1 MARRRYFFNLS
12 SEERRRLEGVVRKG
26 KSPARAQFKAR
37 ILLLSDASERG
48 AKRGGGKAE
57 RRGDF
62 FGACE
67 LSGDGYAGSPPVA
80 CRRPR
85 RGLDP
90 QAKGDAADAGHAM
103 SRGKPS

>member
-48 AKRGGGKAE
+48 GKAGGQSGAT
-57 RRGDF
+57 RRFLRRLRAFRRWVCGF
-62 FGACE
+62 AA
-67 LSGDGYAGSPPVA
+67 SGM
-80 CRRPR
+80 
-85 RGLDP
+85 
-90 QAKGDAADAGHAM
+90 QAA
-103 SRGKPS
+103 STRS